1 MSAVPCFPACQSQ
14 QLRSPVHDE
23 YSVASP
29 RARSRPHGRPEN
41 DVSGSRRP
49 LELEPLLSAQRGVC
63 TAVLGVSFHRNQP
76 LFLVT
81 TVQLPIAQRNR
92 FATTRHKQQTAWQRS
107 YKSTTDENTPA
118 QNRAAMGSRG
128 TDTATTSP
136 RLLMSACSWRN
147 CCARSSARVVGFCS
161 GSGMSPKNANT
172 EGGKVGL
179 SAFCDPPMP

>member
-92 FATTRHKQQTAWQRS
+92 FATTRHKHQQH
-107 YKSTTDENTPA
+107 
-118 QNRAAMGSRG
+118 GSG
-128 TDTATTSP
+128 ATSP
-136 RLLMSACSWRN
+136 PPTKTPPHRIEPPWALVARTQRRPPHACSCPHAADATVAPAPLHASWVF
-147 CCARSSARVVGFCS
+147 AQAQV
-161 GSGMSPKNANT
+161 
-172 EGGKVGL
+172 
-179 SAFCDPPMP
+179 